1 MSLKLRYR
9 TWSAKIFVPADVR
22 RHFGGRT
29 HIERSLGTSDRK
41 EAEVAHKQLVAEI
54 AARIHELRNGKPPA
68 VNLRAIYQR
77 ERMQAAGGEY
87 QVFMAGADDQTP
99 EELGIEFEIEKI
111 ADEFQDE
118 RKEMPPHVE
127 ARLQALQD
135 ALKELQGKDAP
146 VPPVYAM
153 PFSEAAKGYLETW
166 ERSAKRKASNTKQQK
181 QATFD
186 LWRGF
191 WGDKPIANIRQ
202 RDATAFQDVLRRLD
216 PNWARTAT
224 SRALAWPQL
233 LAQFGNHK
241 NGLSQSSINRHMGSL
256 QQVWDWAQERGHCE
270 GANPFAGQRKKLKR
284 GSNAETYLAWE
295 TDELKMLLSNPPRRR
310 DLHEIMLV
318 AMFSGLR
325 INEVAALTWGQLREV
340 NGIPYFQIVGAKTE
354 AGNRQVP
361 VHSRL
366 QWLLDRTKGEADARV
381 WPTFNLEGPGKR
393 PGADA
398 SKAFSDY
405 KRRLGFKARA
415 KAFHSF
421 RKNVT
426 HIIENAGVPENEWAL
441 VLGHERG
448 FTYSTY
454 NPGGTNIANRAR
466 LIALLEYPELPE
478 ELLQPPG
485 AAL

>member
-1 MSLKLRYR
+1 MSLKLRHR
-9 TWSAKIFVPADVR
+9 TWSAKISIPADVR
-22 RHFGGRT
+22 KHFGGRT
-29 HIERSLGTSDRK
+29 HVEQSLRTSDQRAAK
-41 EAEVAHKQLVAEI
+41 VAHDLLEADIK
-54 AARIHELRNGKPPA
+54 ARIHQLRTGQAPA
-68 VNLRAIYQR
+68 VNLRAVYRQVR
-77 ERMQAAGGEY
+77 TEAAAGEY
-87 QVFMAGADDQTP
+87 KVFGLSGDDMTP
-99 EELGIEFEIEKI
+99 EEVGIDFEIEKI

-127 ARLQALQD
+127 ARLQALKD
-135 ALKELQGKDAP
+135 AFKELQGKDAP

-153 PFSEAAKGYLETW
+153 PFSEVAKGYLETW

-186 LWRGF
+186 LWQGF
-191 WGDKPIANIRQ
+191 WGEKPLANIRQ

-241 NGLSQSSINRHMGSL
+241 NGLSQSSINRHIGSL

-295 TDELKMLLSNPPRRR
+295 TDELKKLLSNPPRRR

-325 INEVAALTWGQLREV
+325 INEVAALTWGQFRV
-340 NGIPYFQIVGAKTE
+340 ANGIPYFQIVGAKTK

-366 QWLLDRTKGEADARV
+366 QWLLDRTKGEA
-381 WPTFNLEGPGKR
+381 GGR
-393 PGADA
+393 PWHQA
-398 SKAFSDY
+398 
-405 KRRLGFKARA
+405 
-415 KAFHSF
+415 
-421 RKNVT
+421 
-426 HIIENAGVPENEWAL
+426 
-441 VLGHERG
+441 
-448 FTYSTY
+448 
-454 NPGGTNIANRAR
+454 
-466 LIALLEYPELPE
+466 
-478 ELLQPPG
+478 
-485 AAL
+485 